1 MVTKRD
7 FRAFYLEA
15 RGGGVGVGGRQAL
28 QDWVALCPKGFPLP
42 SSTPKPRKSR
52 VWHLAEAEHS
62 STF

>member
-15 RGGGVGVGGRQAL
+15 RGVGGRQAL

-42 SSTPKPRKSR
+42 SPTPKPRKST

-62 STF
+62 SIF